1 MNARLVMPRRTRTL
15 GAVGTGLMAV
25 LLAWSPVLAAVSWGS
40 TYKASTD
47 YAYGWSDALTRTVTS
62 TGTAYLHTIAT
73 RYVVGGDQVTNTGP
87 YLGVYYRRGNAGG
100 SAWGTIKRLNASNE
114 HADYG
119 TIASSGKYVYTTW
132 RHQQQI
138 GAAYDPGQAPRDLQF
153 MRNTNHGSSTAWS
166 ARKTDFLGANYIDRP
181 SITAAGSRVY
191 ITYTDSSGGEIRL
204 QRSVDYGMTW
214 EYLGAVGATTA
225 GDGDGGLSGMPV
237 VVASGNTVAVAFN
250 NGSTARIKVST
261 DGGDSW
267 SVDTDLNSSQ
277 YSAISTAHRNGKL
290 AFAWTTSGHRN
301 LFVKQWNGTSLTSR
315 KTIVSLNDA
324 TSYKVLYA
332 PAIALAGTSVI
343 GVAYSACTTTSCSL
357 GATKGSSIRWIESRN
372 NGSTWSSNKT
382 VASYTS
388 SSTRR
393 LNEFPSVVMSS
404 SSRRIVSWTAAGAS
418 STSVARVLLRIGTG
432 TP

>member
-1 MNARLVMPRRTRTL
+1 MDVRLVAPRRTRTL
-15 GAVGTGLMAV
+15 GAVGAGLMAV
-25 LLAWSPVLAAVSWGS
+25 LLAWSPVLAAISWGS
-40 TYKASTD
+40 TYQASTD
-47 YAYGWSDALTRTVTS
+47 YAYGWSDALARTVTS
-62 TGTAYLHTIAT
+62 TGTAYLHSIAT

-100 SAWGTIKRLNASNE
+100 SSWGTIKRLNASNV

-119 TIASSGKYVYTTW
+119 TIASSGKYVYTAW
-132 RHQQQI
+132 RRQQQV
-138 GAAYDPGQAPRDLQF
+138 GADYDPTQAPRDLQF

-204 QRSVDYGMTW
+204 QRSVDYGATW
-214 EYLGAVGATTA
+214 EYLDAVGATTA
-225 GDGDGGLSGMPV
+225 QDGDGYTGMPV

-261 DGGDSW
+261 DGGDTW
-267 SVDTDLNSSQ
+267 SVDTDLNPSQ
-277 YSAISTAHRNGKL
+277 YSSISTAHRNGKL
-290 AFAWTTSGHRN
+290 AFAWTTGGHRN
-301 LFVKQWNGTSLTSR
+301 LYVRQWNGTSLTAR

-324 TSYKVLYA
+324 TTYKVLSS

-382 VASYTS
+382 VASYTA

-404 SSRRIVSWTAAGAS
+404 STRRIVSWTAAGAS
-418 STSVARVLLRIGTG
+418 SSSLARVLIRIGSG